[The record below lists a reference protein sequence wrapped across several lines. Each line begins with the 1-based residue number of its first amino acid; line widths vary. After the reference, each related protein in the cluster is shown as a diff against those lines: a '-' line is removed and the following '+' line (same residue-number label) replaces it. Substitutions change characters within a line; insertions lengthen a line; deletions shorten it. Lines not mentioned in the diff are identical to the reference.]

1 MTDTTHNDDIDT
13 TALFAEIE
21 KEKLGD
27 YETCSASE
35 TFDAAFQCYTLGAQA
50 INYYRYGSKKDC
62 AGKWE
67 DFKFCLKTKTK
78 SSELA
83 DAMLRERK
91 ANKEAARMRGRNSEE
106 VWEAR

>member
-35 TFDAAFQCYTLGAQA
+35 TFDAAFQCYSKFFFLQK
-50 INYYRYGSKKDC
+50 GSNN
-62 AGKWE
+62 
-67 DFKFCLKTKTK
+67 
-78 SSELA
+78 LA
-83 DAMLRERK
+83 V
-91 ANKEAARMRGRNSEE
+91 NSFIL
-106 VWEAR
+106 